1 MIKILIWQQRKQKGI
16 TLIELQKHTG
26 IGKTT
31 LNNMENEKVSPTLS
45 QLEKIARALNVK
57 ITDLFES
64 EYK

>member
-16 TLIELQKHTG
+16 TLVELQKRTG

-31 LNNMENEKVSPTLS
+31 LNNMENEKVSPTIL

-57 ITDLFES
+57 ISDLYES

>member
-1 MIKILIWQQRKQKGI
+1 MIKILIWQQRKQKRI
-16 TLIELQKHTG
+16 TLMELQKRTG

-31 LNNMENEKVSPTLS
+31 LNNMENGKVSPTLL

-57 ITDLFES
+57 MSDLFES